1 MTDFTI
7 DQQRAI
13 ALANARLR
21 LQGGATGERLK
32 HASDSW
38 LGDMPDF
45 PKSLQEF
52 ATGGTGLLR
61 GIFNAPGR
69 VADAVSGP
77 TLSDVVVPGAKKQG
91 VGDVMFPPQGDPES
105 GFKTAGQIADPIAWA
120 IGGGV
125 PAAMAKTLERLVAQ
139 GPAAAKVAEALARN
153 WMGRATGRAVVGG
166 ATGGAIG
173 ALSDE
178 GSAKTGAAVGAAANV
193 LLPPVIT
200 AGFKGAGKIADL
212 VRGRTGQVEAAA
224 IGREAA
230 GADLPAVKAALAAA
244 PDDITAAQATYG
256 ISNDQLAAL
265 GALAQAHDKSS
276 FFSRLGANQRRELL
290 DIIRKVASGANQT
303 EARQAA
309 EASQRT
315 LNKLTTPMRE
325 DVLTQANI
333 AGTTGAK
340 LTSEADALA
349 QAASAKV
356 ADVRRLGQAG
366 EIAEQV
372 GARQP
377 RLGTEAPPV
386 LGLPR
391 TPARYS
397 YGTELAKLADRI
409 AEQPAADSL
418 LLGQAARFKE
428 MQLQSL
434 ADAGFQP
441 LSGASII
448 AQLRSKIAD
457 PKIGS
462 ETMKERVL
470 TNVLNRFEQWTKTG
484 GVIDAS
490 AAYGIRKSA
499 VNDAIEQL
507 MGSADPASK
516 AKAAAG
522 VLKQVKP
529 VIDDALSQASGN
541 PVGWRN
547 YLNTFEQGM
556 NVVNQQRMGA
566 KFLELLERNP
576 RRFIELAKGNEPRVV
591 EKRFGSEYDIAAA
604 MGDKIK
610 PVGKVASDLQRDMD
624 LKAASERGAGGLQ
637 DILKEHEKKFKFW
650 NVLDPKVAM
659 INRALGEIETKV
671 NKATFNKL
679 MVSQKNPKAF
689 LELLNTM
696 PSSDR
701 VTVLEALARQGVPIA
716 GGVIG
721 ASAGDKE

>member
-1 MTDFTI
+1 MSDFSLE
-7 DQQRAI
+7 QQRAI
-13 ALANARLR
+13 AIASARARLQEQEPAPR
-21 LQGGATGERLK
+21 GERLR

-38 LGDMPDF
+38 LASMPDF
-45 PKSLQEF
+45 PKSVQEF
-52 ATGGTGLLR
+52 ATGGTSLLR
-61 GIFNAPGR
+61 GITNLP
-69 VADAVSGP
+69 S
-77 TLSDVVVPGAKKQG
+77 K
-91 VGDVMFPPQGDPES
+91 VGLGEPAGDIMFPKAGDPES
-105 GFKTAGQIADPIAWA
+105 GFKTAGQIVDPLAWA
-120 IGGGV
+120 LGGGM
-125 PAAMAKTLERLVAQ
+125 PAAAAKTLERLIAQ
-139 GPAAAKVAEALARN
+139 GPAAAKVAEALAKH
-153 WMGRATGRAVVGG
+153 WAGRATGRAVVGVTTGGAIGVLSDEGTAAGG
-166 ATGGAIG
+166 ATGGAI
-173 ALSDE
+173 
-178 GSAKTGAAVGAAANV
+178 ANV
-193 LLPPVIT
+193 VLPPVIT
-200 AGFKGAGKIADL
+200 AGFKGAGKVADF
-212 VRGRTGQVEAAA
+212 VRGRTGQIEAGA
-224 IGREAA
+224 ISRQAA

-256 ISNDQLAAL
+256 LSNDQLASL
-265 GALAQAHDKSS
+265 GALAQAHDKTS
-276 FFSRLGANQRRELL
+276 FFSRLAADKRRELL
-290 DIIRKVASGANQT
+290 DIIRKVAGGASQT
-303 EARQAA
+303 EARRVS
-309 EASQRT
+309 EESQRA
-315 LNKLTTPMRE
+315 LNRLATPMRE

-333 AGTTGAK
+333 AGTAGTK
-340 LTSEADALA
+340 LASEAEALA
-349 QAASAKV
+349 QAASGKV

-372 GARQP
+372 GLRQP

-386 LGLPR
+386 PGLPR
-391 TPARYS
+391 TPFRYS
-397 YGTELAKLADRI
+397 YGAELAKLADRI

-462 ETMKERVL
+462 ETMKEKVL
-470 TNVLNRFEQWTKTG
+470 TNVLNRFEQWTKAEG
-484 GVIDAS
+484 IIDAS

-507 MGSADPASK
+507 MGSADPVSK

-529 VIDDALSQASGN
+529 LIDDALARASGN
-541 PVGWRN
+541 PNGWRN

-556 NVVNQQRMGA
+556 NTVNQQRMGA

-604 MGDKIK
+604 MGDKMK
-610 PVGKVASDLQRDMD
+610 PVGKVASDLQRDID

-637 DILKEHEKKFKFW
+637 DIMKEHEKRFKFW
-650 NVLDPKVAM
+650 NVLDPNVAM
-659 INRALGEIETKV
+659 INRALGEIETRI

-679 MVSQKNPKAF
+679 MASQRNPRAF
-689 LELLNTM
+689 LEVLNTI
-696 PSSDR
+696 PSYER
-701 VTVLEALARQGVPIA
+701 MTIVEALARSGIPIA
-716 GGVIG
+716 GGILG
-721 ASAGDKE
+721 TASSKEQ